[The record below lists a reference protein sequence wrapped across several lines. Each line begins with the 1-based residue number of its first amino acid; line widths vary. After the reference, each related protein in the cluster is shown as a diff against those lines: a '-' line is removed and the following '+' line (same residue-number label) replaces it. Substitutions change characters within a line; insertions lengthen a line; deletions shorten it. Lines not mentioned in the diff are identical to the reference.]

1 MEKERGLTKTN
12 FGQCNFT
19 WPLWVQRN
27 PLNRWVEEDAQVR
40 GRGGNLMSVESRSG
54 TIPEESRFTIPFL
67 WGGGI
72 VPPLV
77 ERLLRGPQ
85 QQCQYSESFII
96 QCPIKRIPL
105 YCQR

>member
-67 WGGGI
+67 WGGNRATSSR
-72 VPPLV
+72 
-77 ERLLRGPQ
+77 E
-85 QQCQYSESFII
+85 II
-96 QCPIKRIPL
+96 EGATATMPVQ
-105 YCQR
+105 